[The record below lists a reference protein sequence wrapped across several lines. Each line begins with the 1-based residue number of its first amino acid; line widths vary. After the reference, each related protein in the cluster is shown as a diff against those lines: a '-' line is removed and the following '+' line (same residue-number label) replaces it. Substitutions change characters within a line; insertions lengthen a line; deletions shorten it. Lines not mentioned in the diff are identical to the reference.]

1 VRKAMVQLGGT
12 AGDSGRGRH
21 ASPAPTHCADPRRH
35 KLGVELALRRS
46 PAMPVAC
53 RRQEQQFRS
62 AADSQ
67 ARRRRKRKRRL
78 LPDAAGV
85 IRRAR

>member
-35 KLGVELALRRS
+35 KLGVELA
-46 PAMPVAC
+46 
-53 RRQEQQFRS
+53 
-62 AADSQ
+62 
-67 ARRRRKRKRRL
+67 
-78 LPDAAGV
+78 
-85 IRRAR
+85 